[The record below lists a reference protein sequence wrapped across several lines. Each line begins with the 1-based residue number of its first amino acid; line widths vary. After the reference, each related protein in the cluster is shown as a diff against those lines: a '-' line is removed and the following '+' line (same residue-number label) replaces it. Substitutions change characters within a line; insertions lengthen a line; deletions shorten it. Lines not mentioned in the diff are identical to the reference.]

1 MKQTAKTVRIAQSV
15 KALADELSRLATM
28 IVAEQTEDTDDVSAV
43 PFVPA
48 EKVTTAANNSPA
60 TSVSFTDV
68 RATLAELSRAGL
80 TDKVRELIHAHGADK
95 LSDVPE
101 SEYAALMKE
110 AEALKNG

>member
-1 MKQTAKTVRIAQSV
+1 MKQTAKTVQIAQSV

-28 IVAEQTEDTDDVSAV
+28 IVAEQTEDTEDVPAV
-43 PFVPA
+43 PFVPT
-48 EKVTTAANNSPA
+48 EQVTTAANNSPA
-60 TSVSFTDV
+60 TSVSFADV
-68 RATLAELSRAGL
+68 RATLAELSRVGL